1 MRRSANGLHK
11 GVSIS
16 DLLPS
21 GFSFE
26 MYILAAFVIFIAA
39 VVQSAFGMGF
49 GQVAA
54 PFLLLID
61 PSLVPVPILFMG
73 MTVSC
78 LSAYRGRKDITFNE
92 LGYAL
97 SGRLVGIFI
106 AAEVMVAIVASPEF
120 MIVFA
125 ALILVAVAISMIKK
139 RFDPTPKRLVIAG
152 AFSGFLGTIT
162 SVGAPPMGLIYQN
175 RSGQNVRAT
184 LNAFFGGGT
193 ILALIV
199 LGFYGLVERQHILLA
214 LALFPSLL
222 LGTWAARFIFPYI
235 DKQFRLLVLGICT
248 TSALLILFKAIS

>member
-1 MRRSANGLHK
+1 MPQLANGSHK
-11 GVSIS
+11 DVNIS
-16 DLLPS
+16 DLLPT
-21 GFSFE
+21 GFSVE
-26 MYILAAFVIFIAA
+26 MYALAAFIIFIAA

-78 LSAYRGRKDITFNE
+78 LSAYRGLKDISFSE

-97 SGRLVGIFI
+97 SGRLFGIFI
-106 AAEVMVAIVASPEF
+106 AAEVMIAIVASPKF

-125 ALILVAVAISMIKK
+125 CLILAAVAISMIKK
-139 RFDPTPKRLVIAG
+139 QFDPTPKPLIIAG

-193 ILALIV
+193 VMALIV

-235 DKQFRLLVLGICT
+235 DKQFRPLVLSICT
-248 TSALLILFKAIS
+248 ISALLILYKAVF